1 MPKIAL
7 KQTLTPRLEPSST
20 RYNVAMERSPLIDA
34 QALARQLGRAGWIAV
49 DCRFTLTDPAAGRA
63 AYDRGHIP
71 GARYADLDEDL
82 SRRPRA
88 DEGRHPLP
96 DRDRLAATLGA
107 WGIGRD
113 DSVVAYDEGSG
124 AIAARLWWLL
134 GWLGHERRAVLD
146 GGFAAW
152 QEARLPVEQEQPVFE
167 ARRYE
172 PHGPGTSSGVVAT
185 DDLEQRQA
193 AGDILVDVRAA
204 PRYRGEQEPIDA
216 RAGHVPGARNRPFSA
231 NVTPAGRFRP
241 PAELRAELTELLGGR
256 GPDRL
261 IAMCGSGVTACHLLL
276 AMEVA
281 GLGGGQLYAGSWSE
295 WIRDP
300 KRPIKTGAAH

>member
-1 MPKIAL
+1 MTPNPL
-7 KQTLTPRLEPSST
+7 VDVRTL
-20 RYNVAMERSPLIDA
+20 ERELSRPD
-34 QALARQLGRAGWIAV
+34 WIVV
-49 DCRFTLTDPAAGRA
+49 DCRFTLAAPGAGRA

-71 GARYADLDEDL
+71 GARYAHLDDDL

-96 DRDRLAATLGA
+96 DRDRFAETLGA
-107 WGIGRD
+107 WGIQAGDR
-113 DSVVAYDEGSG
+113 VVAYDEGSG

-152 QEARLPVEQEQPVFE
+152 QEAGLPVEQAQPTVRARAYE
-167 ARRYE
+167 ARRLRKD
-172 PHGPGTSSGVVAT
+172 SVVAT
-185 DDLEQRQA
+185 GEVARRQA
-193 AGDILVDVRAA
+193 AGDLLVDVRAA
-204 PRYRGEQEPIDA
+204 PRYRGEQESIDPK
-216 RAGHVPGARNRPFSA
+216 AGHVPGARNRPFSA

-241 PAELRAELTELLGGR
+241 PGELRAELTELLGGR
-256 GPDRL
+256 SPDRL

-276 AMEVA
+276 AMDVA
-281 GLGGGQLYAGSWSE
+281 RLPGGRLYAGSWSE

-300 KRPIKTGAAH
+300 ARPIATGGEP